1 MTNRQWRKNG
11 PILSTENKRGYFDIP
26 YGTESEAQKLDIWL
40 PEKGDGPFP
49 VILSIHG
56 GGFVACDKRQKDMI
70 DPMLEGLNR
79 GYAVVSINYRLI
91 GEVIFPEPVK
101 DVKMA
106 IRFIKKNA
114 AKFHLVP
121 NRVVT
126 WGGSAGGYMA
136 LMTAV
141 FENETLFDNE
151 KDPNI
156 DIPADVSAVVAWYPI
171 SDFSRL
177 DYDLQVNS
185 ILRDNGLYEVVD
197 RSDEYEDV
205 AFPISKRNEFPY
217 HTEDNVVAKFVGGP
231 VNQLTKQ
238 VERANP
244 ISYIHKDMPKALL
257 QHGSGDDILPMQQS
271 IDFTLKVNGLLG
283 KDHATVEIF
292 PNAIHS
298 SVMFETKEN
307 IERIFAFID
316 SELASVQK

>member
-1 MTNRQWRKNG
+1 MRNRRWKQAW
-11 PILSTENKRGYFDIP
+11 PICSVENKKGYFDLP
-26 YGTESEAQKLDIWL
+26 YGSESEAQKLDIWL
-40 PEKGDGPFP
+40 PENEEGPFP
-49 VILSIHG
+49 VIISIHG
-56 GGFVACDKRQKDMI
+56 GGFVALDKRNEDLI
-70 DPMLEGLNR
+70 NPMLEGLDK

-91 GEVIFPEPVK
+91 DEAIFPEPVK

-114 AKFHLVP
+114 EKFQLDP
-121 NRVVT
+121 NRIVT

-141 FENETLFDNE
+141 FADETLFDDE

-156 DIPADVSAVVAWYPI
+156 DIPADVSAVVAWYPV

-185 ILRDNGLYEVVD
+185 IFRKYGLYDV
-197 RSDEYEDV
+197 SDESEEYVD
-205 AFPISKRNEFPY
+205 AFPISRNDEFPY
-217 HTEDNVVAKFVGGP
+217 HSEDSTGAIFVGCP
-231 VNQLTKQ
+231 IDQLTEQ
-238 VERANP
+238 VKRANP
-244 ISYIHKDMPKALL
+244 ISYIHKDMPKVLL

-271 IDFTLKVNGLLG
+271 IDFALKVNGLLG
-283 KDHATVEIF
+283 EERAIVEIF
-292 PNAIHS
+292 PNAIHA

-316 SELASVQK
+316 SELAYAQK

>member
-11 PILSTENKRGYFDIP
+11 PILSTENRSGYFDIS
-26 YGTESEAQKLDIWL
+26 YGAESEAQKLDIWL

-56 GGFVACDKRQKDMI
+56 GGFVACDKRQQDMI

-91 GEVIFPEPVK
+91 GEAIFPEPVK

-106 IRFIKKNA
+106 IRFIKKNV
-114 AKFHLVP
+114 AKFNLDP
-121 NRVVT
+121 NRIIT

-141 FENETLFDNE
+141 FEDENLFDNE

-156 DIPADVSAVVAWYPI
+156 DIPTDVSAVVAWYPV

-177 DYDLQVNS
+177 EYDLQVNS

-197 RSDEYEDV
+197 CSDEYED

-217 HTEDNVVAKFVGGP
+217 HAEGSTGAQFVGGP
-231 VNQLTKQ
+231 INQLTKQ
-238 VERANP
+238 VEQANP
-244 ISYIHKDMPKALL
+244 ISYIHKNMPRVLL
-257 QHGSGDDILPMQQS
+257 QHGSGDDIIPMQQS
-271 IDFTLKVNGLLG
+271 IDFALKVNNLLG
-283 KDHATVEIF
+283 KDYAKVEIF
-292 PNAIHS
+292 PNAIHG

-307 IERIFAFID
+307 IERIFVFID

>member
-1 MTNRQWRKNG
+1 MKNRQWRKNA

-26 YGTESEAQKLDIWL
+26 YGTETEAQKLDIWL

-56 GGFVACDKRQKDMI
+56 GGFVACDKRQHDMI
-70 DPMLEGLNR
+70 DPMLKGLNR

-91 GEVIFPEPVK
+91 DEAIFPEPVK

-114 AKFHLVP
+114 ATFHLDP
-121 NRVVT
+121 NRIVT
-126 WGGSAGGYMA
+126 WGSSAGGYMT

-141 FENETLFDNE
+141 FENEKLFDNE

-156 DIPADVSAVVAWYPI
+156 DIPTDVSAVVAWYPV

-177 DYDLQVNS
+177 EYDLQVNS
-185 ILRDNGLYEVVD
+185 ILRDNGLYEVID
-197 RSDEYEDV
+197 RSDEYED
-205 AFPISKRNEFPY
+205 AFPISKCNEFPY
-217 HTEDNVVAKFVGGP
+217 HTEDSTGAKFVGGP
-231 VNQLTKQ
+231 INQLTKQ
-238 VERANP
+238 VEQANP
-244 ISYIHKDMPKALL
+244 ISYIHKDMPKVLL
-257 QHGSGDDILPMQQS
+257 QHGSGDDIIPMQQS
-271 IDFTLKVNGLLG
+271 IDFALKVNSLLG
-283 KDHATVEIF
+283 KNHAKVEIF
-292 PNAIHS
+292 SNAIHG
-298 SVMFETKEN
+298 SVRFETKEN